1 MCTPYPLCAY
11 YNRKKM
17 YAQRVST
24 IEWKWVSNSQMH
36 SIKELYLSAKNFILK
51 ETTHN
56 DGNLCSI

>member
-24 IEWKWVSNSQMH
+24 IEWEMGKQFTNAQ
-36 SIKELYLSAKNFILK
+36 Y
-51 ETTHN
+51 
-56 DGNLCSI
+56 